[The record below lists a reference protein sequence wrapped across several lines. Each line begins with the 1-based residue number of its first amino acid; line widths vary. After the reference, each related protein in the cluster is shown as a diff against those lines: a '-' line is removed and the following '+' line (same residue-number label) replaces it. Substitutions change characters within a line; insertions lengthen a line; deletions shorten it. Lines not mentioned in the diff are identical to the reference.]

1 MEKARVCTVRTRAQ
15 SSTLVEGT
23 MAEKQCAHLP
33 RTCFAEAGKEFCS
46 DECRT
51 ARTEGTAC
59 VAPKTIQGLV
69 EML

>member
-1 MEKARVCTVRTRAQ
+1 MCTVRTCAQ
-15 SSTLVEGT
+15 NSTLVKGA
-23 MAEKQCAHLP
+23 MAEKQSAHP
-33 RTCFAEAGKEFCS
+33 PCICFAEAGKEFCS

>member
-1 MEKARVCTVRTRAQ
+1 
-15 SSTLVEGT
+15 
-23 MAEKQCAHLP
+23 MAEKQCAHPP
-33 RTCFAEAGKEFCS
+33 RTYF
-46 DECRT
+46 DEGRS